1 LQLNELRKSYPI
13 VVDKNDFNYVNPN
26 GPIFVT
32 VGTAGDELY
41 DLLGQNPFVV
51 AQFKTNGF
59 LDIHVS
65 NNGTKTLTGSFYDS
79 INGRDEDYFS
89 IEKL

>member
-1 LQLNELRKSYPI
+1 VNELRQSYPI
-13 VVDKNDFNYVNPN
+13 IVDKNDSNYVNPK

-41 DLLGQNPFVV
+41 NFLGHNPFVV
-51 AQFKTNGF
+51 TQFTTNGF

-65 NNGTKTLTGSFYDS
+65 NNGTKTLIASFYDS
-79 INGRDEDYFS
+79 VNGRDEDTFS